1 MIITEDMLNAKTTDD
16 LSDLLFD
23 YTHRNMLS
31 FASADEILIDV
42 LNQIEKL
49 QVNARWL
56 QGFIKVWN
64 DVQATED
71 FVSAIA
77 ARGER

>member
-1 MIITEDMLNAKTTDD
+1 MIITEDMLNAKSTDD
-16 LSDLLFD
+16 LSDLLFS
-23 YTHRNMLS
+23 YSHRNMLT
-31 FASADEILIDV
+31 FASADEMLIDV

-64 DVQATED
+64 DVQAEED
-71 FVSAIA
+71 FESAIA
-77 ARGER
+77 ARGEK